1 MYIEKVRNYYNK
13 IKTITIAKFNDVKLY
28 FSFLKENNMAQAFDF
43 FETGLLDECENR
55 LRIIVRLWPDDQQAK
70 YLLSVVYVIERERIK
85 AHKLLK
91 SINNY
96 EPQRVEKMLYIIK
109 NSRLDR
115 IFDKYVKTF
124 NLQEVESEI
133 DKL

>member
-13 IKTITIAKFNDVKLY
+13 IKTITITKFNDIKLY
-28 FSFLKENNMAQAFDF
+28 FSFLKENNVAQAVDF

-55 LRIIVRLWPDDQQAK
+55 LRIIVRLWPDDQQIK
-70 YLLSVVYVIERERIK
+70 YLLSIVYIIEKERVK
-85 AHKLLK
+85 AHKILK
-91 SINNY
+91 TIDDY

-109 NSRLDR
+109 NSRLDKIIDR
-115 IFDKYVKTF
+115 YVETF

>member
-13 IKTITIAKFNDVKLY
+13 IKTITITKFNDIKLY
-28 FSFLKENNMAQAFDF
+28 FSFLKENNVAQAVDF

-55 LRIIVRLWPDDQQAK
+55 LRIIVRLWPDDQPIK
-70 YLLSVVYVIERERIK
+70 YLLSIVYIIEKERVK
-85 AHKLLK
+85 AHKILK
-91 SINNY
+91 TIDDY

-109 NSRLDR
+109 NSRLDKIIDR
-115 IFDKYVKTF
+115 YVETF

>member
-13 IKTITIAKFNDVKLY
+13 IKTITITKFNDIKLY
-28 FSFLKENNMAQAFDF
+28 FSFLKENNVAQAVDF

-55 LRIIVRLWPDDQQAK
+55 LKIIVRLWPDDQQVK
-70 YLLSVVYVIERERIK
+70 YLLSIVYIIEKERVK
-85 AHKLLK
+85 AHKILK
-91 SINNY
+91 TIDDY

-109 NSRLDR
+109 NSRLDKIIDR
-115 IFDKYVKTF
+115 YVETF

>member
-13 IKTITIAKFNDVKLY
+13 IKTITITKFNDIKLY
-28 FSFLKENNMAQAFDF
+28 FSFLKENNVAQAVDF

-55 LRIIVRLWPDDQQAK
+55 LRIIVRLWPDDQQVK
-70 YLLSVVYVIERERIK
+70 YLLSIVYIIEKERVK
-85 AHKLLK
+85 AHKILK
-91 SINNY
+91 TIDDY

-109 NSRLDR
+109 NSRLDKIIDR
-115 IFDKYVKTF
+115 YVETF

>member
-13 IKTITIAKFNDVKLY
+13 IKTITITKFNDIKLY
-28 FSFLKENNMAQAFDF
+28 FSFLKENNVAQAVDF

-55 LRIIVRLWPDDQQAK
+55 LRIIVRLWPDDQQVK
-70 YLLSVVYVIERERIK
+70 YLLSIVYIIEKERVK
-85 AHKLLK
+85 AHKILK
-91 SINNY
+91 TIDDY

-109 NSRLDR
+109 NSRLDK
-115 IFDKYVKTF
+115 IIDKYVETF